1 MILRQSGIRYLVAL
15 LTPSI
20 MEQKSSTTSGDGSV
34 WSLHDLFTTL
44 QWDVEFFHGDNMLL

>member
-1 MILRQSGIRYLVAL
+1 
-15 LTPSI
+15 

-34 WSLHDLFTTL
+34 WSLYDLFTTL

>member
-34 WSLHDLFTTL
+34 WSLHDL
-44 QWDVEFFHGDNMLL
+44 